1 MRILI
6 IGLGMKV
13 RKIPPQYV
21 EGLKGEDLKRQIKS
35 IREGKD
41 RPKDVKFKSKR
52 SPWCKQFEDKY
63 GTTIADTDFI
73 DKNLLREEGQEK
85 IINKGKAAYY
95 TSGSRPKQTPYSW
108 GKARLCS
115 VLMDGPSRKI
125 DKKIYDKYKV
135 GEGVGEKSPTI
146 SFVKE
151 INKAK
156 RFRAT
161 FSDETTMDF
170 GQTSPTKGTFIDH
183 KDTKIKDAY
192 VARHKKDLKTKDP
205 KRAGFLS
212 MFLLWNKPTLAS
224 SIKDYNRR
232 VRENDWSLP

>member
-1 MRILI
+1 MTMLI
-6 IGLGMKV
+6 IGFGI
-13 RKIPPQYV
+13 RKIPKQYV
-21 EGLKGEDLKRQIKS
+21 EGLKGKDLERQIKS

-63 GTTIADTDFI
+63 GTTIADTAFI

-115 VLMDGPSRKI
+115 VLMGGPSRKI
-125 DKKIYDKYKV
+125 DKKIYEKYKV
-135 GEGVGEKSPTI
+135 GEGVGEKMPTNAI
-146 SFVKE
+146 VKE
-151 INKAK
+151 INKGK
-156 RFRAT
+156 RFKAT
-161 FSDETTMDF
+161 FSDESTVEF
-170 GQTSPTKGTFIDH
+170 GQTNPTKGTFIDH
-183 KDTKIKDAY
+183 KERDTKKAY
-192 VARHKKDLKTKDP
+192 IARHKQDLKTKDP
-205 KRAGFLS
+205 KRAGYLS

-224 SIKDYNRR
+224 SIRDYNRR
-232 VRENDWSLP
+232 VKANDWSLPN